1 MATVR
6 KIFTY
11 DKLEDKDIHDWLE
24 SLPQRQQSKYIRMG
38 LRTYLNYLR
47 DQENSTEPLKIG
59 KRKSAIQTYKN
70 PKEESSKEEQ
80 LKVDKNGEDDY
91 INLDQNFLDDLG
103 K

>member
-1 MATVR
+1 MATIR

-11 DKLEDKDIHDWLE
+11 DNLEDKDIHDWLE

-47 DQENSTEPLKIG
+47 EQENSNEPIAIA
-59 KRKSAIQTYKN
+59 KRESSVQTYK
-70 PKEESSKEEQ
+70 KSELDDEQSKEDE
-80 LKVDKNGEDDY
+80 NGKDEY
-91 INLDQNFLDDLG
+91 VNLDQKIIDNLG